1 MPNITAVTNLQGQT
15 TGQNAITTETDVV
28 SVSNANHTY
37 KVNSLIVANNSTTA
51 TTEVDVKF
59 HDGNDGFTFV
69 NNVRIPAKAS
79 LDVLAAPMYVNN
91 TESIKVTATS
101 NVTAVASYELIDV
114 TT

>member
-15 TGQNAITTETDVV
+15 TGQNAITTETNVV

-37 KVNSLIVANNSTTA
+37 KVNSLVIANNSTTA

-59 HDGNDGFTFV
+59 HDGSNGFTFV
-69 NNVRIPAKAS
+69 NNVRIPPKAS

-91 TESIKVTATS
+91 GESIKVTATAA
-101 NVTAVASYELIDV
+101 VTAVASFELIDV
-114 TT
+114 S